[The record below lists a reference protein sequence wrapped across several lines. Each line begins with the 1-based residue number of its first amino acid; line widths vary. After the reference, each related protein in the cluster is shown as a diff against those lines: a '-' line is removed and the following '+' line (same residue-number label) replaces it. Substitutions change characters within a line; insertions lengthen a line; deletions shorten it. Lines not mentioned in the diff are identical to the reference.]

1 MRPTK
6 EKSMNRRV
14 LVLLSVLVLLTSGCI
29 TIRID
34 TRINE
39 NGSGSKSFVLAFD
52 KSVMSMMESMAED
65 SGASVDDFWAEVRD
79 GADTIQGATV
89 EDYSD
94 DESEGIKVAVPF
106 DSLEEL
112 EALSGSDA
120 FEGADVVTISQDGD
134 TTTLKAVVSLGD
146 ITSGLD
152 ESAGEGLEDFDL
164 GDIEFEYSY
173 ALDVEG
179 DILDY
184 APEEFAKVEGSK
196 VTWDLTKAN
205 ADTVELMLKWEPG
218 GGFDPRFLLLA
229 LAAVGGLALVVIGV
243 ALTIRGKQTEAR
255 HEKAD
260 RKAQRVPSDKPN
272 WKGTR

>member
-243 ALTIRGKQTEAR
+243 ALTIRGKQT
-255 HEKAD
+255 
-260 RKAQRVPSDKPN
+260 
-272 WKGTR
+272 